1 MDGGAVVEPLRRHR
15 GGGPSATAA
24 SYAGED
30 DRQRRVHD
38 ATGTYASTIE
48 ALDPTDLRVDGLQ
61 FRPVLSTAPS
71 MYEIVAAGFA
81 GAVVH
86 INQEGRVWVT
96 RP

>member
-1 MDGGAVVEPLRRHR
+1 LSDGRHALLSVRHR
-15 GGGPSATAA
+15 PRRRRDCARRRAA
-24 SYAGED
+24 CAEG
-30 DRQRRVHD
+30 RR
-38 ATGTYASTIE
+38 GR

-61 FRPVLSTAPS
+61 FRPVLSATPS

-86 INQEGRVWVT
+86 INQEGRAWVT